1 MKLAVGKPVVLFA
14 LPPPSLDLLIE
25 VVIEFL
31 NAPDMVVASH

>member
-31 NAPDMVVASH
+31 NVPDMVVVVH